1 MTVLDSFPSLI
12 VLTVSV
18 DVKQH
23 KQKKKTMLRA
33 QELCESPGGRPGSL
47 GLLGLLGLCGRNA
60 TLNLNTADKPVVLVA
75 AALAEC

>member
-1 MTVLDSFPSLI
+1 MKVQ
-12 VLTVSV
+12 VAV
-18 DVKQH
+18 
-23 KQKKKTMLRA
+23 
-33 QELCESPGGRPGSL
+33 L